1 MKLRQ
6 IKRRTK
12 TAYVSLEGTRFV
24 RDCVGKQCRTYEA
37 GCTTCDGWR
46 FFREN
51 GRFVR
56 DFSEL
61 RSFMN
66 YTENERVEKF
76 IHDPSKAMTA
86 FTPPKSLLIA
96 ELAHNEMCGLTPDE
110 MKDMKSKLMPIILE
124 RRLGDV
130 LLDEADV
137 MRNFGATANL

>member
-51 GRFVR
+51 GRFVYN
-56 DFSEL
+56 FEEL

-66 YTENERVEKF
+66 YILDERVEKF
-76 IHDPSKAMTA
+76 IHDPNKVTTKFM
-86 FTPPKSLLIA
+86 PPKSLQ
-96 ELAHNEMCGLTPDE
+96 
-110 MKDMKSKLMPIILE
+110 
-124 RRLGDV
+124 V
-130 LLDEADV
+130 VADY
-137 MRNFGATANL
+137 TT